1 MLRVASSRRT
11 MIASGGLLVLGSG
24 LVASQQYAHS
34 EAQQKASWESTLEKS
49 LPAVVAL
56 KMSTPCAFDTFAP
69 GNSRA
74 TGFVVDAERGL
85 ILTNRHVAGGGPI
98 EGEAIFQ
105 NNEAVAVRTVWVDPI
120 HGKDNLLKR
129 HPTPDT

>member
-1 MLRVASSRRT
+1 MLRQETHGQMDPELFRGFHVFIVPDRDWASGYGPCKRRSQVKQSMTSMLRVASSRRT

-69 GNSRA
+69 GC
-74 TGFVVDAERGL
+74 ERIKG
-85 ILTNRHVAGGGPI
+85 A
-98 EGEAIFQ
+98 
-105 NNEAVAVRTVWVDPI
+105 WC
-120 HGKDNLLKR
+120 
-129 HPTPDT
+129 